1 MKRILNVFR
10 QWAEDMERR
19 QWERERQREEAY
31 LAQAT
36 DIYDLERRSH
46 ELERRKLGSP
56 NLLWPS
62 V

>member
-1 MKRILNVFR
+1 MKHIVKFFR
-10 QWAEDMERR
+10 RWAEDMEPR

-36 DIYDLERRSH
+36 DIYDLERRSR
-46 ELERRKLGSP
+46 EFERRRLGSP